1 MIRDPLLPGSA
12 IGVIGGGQLG
22 RMLALEARRMGYR
35 CVVLDPD
42 PGGPAGQVADEVVAA
57 PLGDADAMLEF
68 ARRVDVVTLEWENA
82 DLDAVRAIERI
93 VPVRPGSGVLRV
105 AQHRL
110 REKHAARDAGL
121 RTAEFAPVGS
131 RDELRSAVERI
142 GAPAVL
148 KTCSGGYDG
157 RGQARIASADEAE
170 LNAAWASLG
179 AGEVDLI
186 LEGWVSY
193 EREVSVI
200 IARGTD
206 GAAVPFPVAENV
218 HRDGILD
225 LTLVPARVSDAVAA
239 RAREVAT
246 RLAEHLGV
254 VGLLAVEMF
263 ATSRGDVLVNEIA
276 PRPHNSGH
284 YTWEACA
291 VSQFEQQLRAVC
303 GLPLDPARL
312 LSPAAMANLLGQHA
326 GTGAGRGGVAEA
338 LAAPDVAL
346 HLYGKAEA
354 RPGRKMG
361 HITALA
367 ASADEAARVA
377 VAARDA
383 LGAP

>member
-1 MIRDPLLPGSA
+1 MIRDRLFPGSA

-42 PGGPAGQVADEVVAA
+42 PAGPAAQVADDVVAA
-57 PLGDADAMLEF
+57 PLGDADAMLEL
-68 ARRVDVVTLEWENA
+68 ASRVDVVTLEWENA
-82 DLDAVRAIERI
+82 DLAAVRAIERM
-93 VPVRPGSGVLRV
+93 VPVRPGSGVLEV

-110 REKHAARDAGL
+110 REKRAAREAGL
-121 RTAEFAPVGS
+121 RTAEYASVGS
-131 RDELRSAVERI
+131 REELGAAVERI

-157 RGQARIASADEAE
+157 RGQARIGSVDSAE
-170 LNAAWASLG
+170 LDAAWESLG
-179 AGEVDLI
+179 GGRVELI
-186 LEGWVSY
+186 LEGWVAF
-193 EREVSVI
+193 EREISVVT
-200 IARGTD
+200 ARGLD
-206 GAAVPFPVAENV
+206 GATVPFPVAENV
-218 HRDGILD
+218 HRAGILD
-225 LTLVPARVSDAVAA
+225 HTIVPARVSDAVAD
-239 RAREVAT
+239 RARQVAT
-246 RLAEHLGV
+246 RLAEHLDV

-263 ATSRGDVLVNEIA
+263 VTPIGDVLVNEIA

-291 VSQFEQQLRAVC
+291 ISQFEQHIRAVC

-312 LSPAAMANLLGQHA
+312 LSPAAMANLLGEHA
-326 GTGAGRGGVAEA
+326 GTGIGRSGIARA
-338 LAAPDVAL
+338 LAEPDVAL

-367 ASADEAARVA
+367 GSADEAACI
-377 VAARDA
+377 A
-383 LGAP
+383 LGARETLRAP